1 MPAHSLKLTEI
12 PRPFVCCVLLDDPTP
27 DHVARTIKLAEY
39 DGADAFDLELQ
50 GLDEAYRRPGAL
62 GRVFET
68 ATRPVFTVY
77 RRYRLSG
84 DRFDE
89 QADLDAARM
98 QLQLDLLDAGSVG
111 FDMELDTFDP
121 QPGPRQDTPEGR
133 RYAYDRNS
141 PPREVSTDA
150 AAVERQMR
158 ADRGGPPAGR
168 GGAGL
173 GPRAHPPDA
182 AGGGAPRPAG
192 PGAWRG
198 RGQDRP
204 AVHVLRGR
212 GGVFC
217 LDGGPGA

>member
-98 QLQLDLLDAGSVG
+98 
-111 FDMELDTFDP
+111 
-121 QPGPRQDTPEGR
+121 R
-133 RYAYDRNS
+133 
-141 PPREVSTDA
+141 A
-150 AAVERQMR
+150 AAGPARR
-158 ADRGGPPAGR
+158 RLGGLRHGAGHLRPPAW
-168 GGAGL
+168 
-173 GPRAHPPDA
+173 PP
-182 AGGGAPRPAG
+182 
-192 PGAWRG
+192 PGHA
-198 RGQDRP
+198 
-204 AVHVLRGR
+204 
-212 GGVFC
+212 
-217 LDGGPGA
+217 